1 MKNTMEN
8 AMRAADLHKDEILR
22 HAANNEYYSAVI
34 ENAVIEGKA
43 RVSGYSVFVTIGNY
57 CYCGKVH
64 GDKLVQWSRERA

>member
-8 AMRAADLHKDEILR
+8 AMNTANSLKGEILR
-22 HAANNEYYSAVI
+22 HAANNEYYSAVV

-43 RVSGYSVFVTIGNY
+43 RVNGYSVFVTIGNY

-64 GDKLVQWSRERA
+64 GDELVQWSRERA